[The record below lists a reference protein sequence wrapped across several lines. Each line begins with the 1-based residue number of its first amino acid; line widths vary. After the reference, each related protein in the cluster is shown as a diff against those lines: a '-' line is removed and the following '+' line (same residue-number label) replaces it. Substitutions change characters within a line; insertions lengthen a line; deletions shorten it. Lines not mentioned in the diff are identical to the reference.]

1 MIKVNY
7 WPREL
12 RLTMEG
18 HAVTDENEQ
27 TEDGIVVCSGASML
41 MFALMNA
48 LDGFK
53 LAAWVKNVHY
63 YENGNGFAYAK
74 VDKPK
79 WHKFK
84 AVRVAF
90 GMAFG
95 GLAMLAKHYPKLVSC
110 EVCTGKPYD
119 DKPFEKM

>member
-1 MIKVNY
+1 MIVVKY

-12 RLTMEG
+12 RLTVEG
-18 HAVTDENEQ
+18 HAVA
-27 TEDGIVVCSGASML
+27 EDGTMSDEGAVVCAGASML

-53 LAAWVKNVHY
+53 LKQWAKDVHY
-63 YENGNGFAYAK
+63 FDNGNGFAYAK
-74 VDKPK
+74 ADKPK

-90 GMAFG
+90 GLVFG
-95 GLAMLAKHYPKLVSC
+95 GLALLQSHYPKLVSC
-110 EVCTGKPYD
+110 DVCTGEPFD
-119 DKPFEKM
+119 DARYADA